1 MKVFLVTVV
10 QSFFILHENLFGSW
24 VLETH
29 CLFNTCFFAILVV
42 TIPLIFKS
50 SESIEF
56 YVVIQQRN
64 ARMSFCCFYT
74 SVAGSYCISNDIRA
88 VRKLEL

>member
-1 MKVFLVTVV
+1 MKVVLVTVV
-10 QSFFILHENLFGSW
+10 QSFFVFQENFWILGSGNTLLIQFVFFG
-24 VLETH
+24 V
-29 CLFNTCFFAILVV
+29 LVV

-74 SVAGSYCISNDIRA
+74 SVAGSYCISNDICT
-88 VRKLEL
+88 VRRLEL